1 MYTHI
6 NFSKSVELDL
16 SENHLNKIL
25 KWSINR
31 ITNINELIHE
41 NYKFIWLKPSES
53 AIKSMDY
60 DIGNKTFLWD
70 NNIKNYLLKI

>member
-1 MYTHI
+1 
-6 NFSKSVELDL
+6 VELDL
-16 SENHLNKIL
+16 SEKHLNKIL

-41 NYKFIWLKPSES
+41 NYKFIWLKPSEL

-60 DIGNKTFLWD
+60 DIGNKIILQY
-70 NNIKNYLLKI
+70 NINNYLFKK

>member
-1 MYTHI
+1 M
-6 NFSKSVELDL
+6 ELNL
-16 SENHLNKIL
+16 SEEHLNKIL
-25 KWSINR
+25 NWSINR

-60 DIGNKTFLWD
+60 DIGNKIIL
-70 NNIKNYLLKI
+70 

>member
-1 MYTHI
+1 
-6 NFSKSVELDL
+6 VELDL
-16 SENHLNKIL
+16 SENHLIKIL

-53 AIKSMDY
+53 ALKSMDY
-60 DIGNKTFLWD
+60 DIGNKIFL
-70 NNIKNYLLKI
+70 